1 MDILL
6 IHLIIYDYERITT
19 VKGSYRTATDNIK
32 KLKSNYPL
40 LRVEINTTLTK
51 SLVDNPGEL
60 EDLIKFAKSIKADLK
75 IIELF
80 PNTDKENFIPIETL
94 VPLLEKMNY
103 KFKGSE
109 FRKTIY
115 DDNENTISLIKCT
128 CSEVSCYSDKKIL
141 CRDNNDIYLS
151 MDGNLHLCRFND
163 NVVSIYNELENNDYI
178 HLKEK
183 VEEYFDRLGDDCI
196 YDKENK

>member
-1 MDILL
+1 M
-6 IHLIIYDYERITT
+6 
-19 VKGSYRTATDNIK
+19 
-32 KLKSNYPL
+32 
-40 LRVEINTTLTK
+40 EINTTLTK

-128 CSEVSCYSDKKIL
+128 CSEVSCYSDKKSCVEIIM
-141 CRDNNDIYLS
+141 IYIFLW
-151 MDGNLHLCRFND
+151 M
-163 NVVSIYNELENNDYI
+163 VIY
-178 HLKEK
+178 
-183 VEEYFDRLGDDCI
+183 I
-196 YDKENK
+196 YVDLMIM

>member
-1 MDILL
+1 M
-6 IHLIIYDYERITT
+6 
-19 VKGSYRTATDNIK
+19 
-32 KLKSNYPL
+32 
-40 LRVEINTTLTK
+40 
-51 SLVDNPGEL
+51 
-60 EDLIKFAKSIKADLK
+60 
-75 IIELF
+75 F